1 MKQPSI
7 FHVWSGGRGDPDTDR
22 RVAFAQRTRT
32 AEAERYD
39 GTYLRL
45 DCSDHQFKRT
55 GKDVGDPAPL
65 PFIHDMVDFAFGMV
79 DVAGLQDTD
88 ICVITNADICLYRG
102 FADEVAAVCSKHGAC
117 YAYRW
122 DFSRLTEPL
131 ETKAEIKKGRWYVGS
146 DAFAFTRKWWRENG
160 EKLPPFI
167 LGRETWD
174 WILRELIKETGGQE
188 LHAAIY
194 HEAHP
199 SPWKKGRANHPGNV
213 YNRSYARAWLRS
225 RKMHLREIT
234 NAPFNEVA
242 WPPVKWVEKTER
254 VDSTRPAVD
263 VLIVLGRGS
272 KWGNTE
278 LRYCLRSLEKHAKGL
293 GRVFVVGNNPGFLSK
308 ECITL
313 WRDDA
318 GKNKEHNI
326 AEQIMH
332 ACEKLPLSENFLWT
346 TDDVFF
352 LQDTDITSYPY
363 YQDGN
368 LEQKWN
374 RCKPG
379 GYRVALMQTDAQ
391 LRGKGITTTNYE
403 IHVPIMYN
411 RAKFRSLTK
420 WLDLSARVPMGLT
433 FRSVY
438 GNVLGVTPGPH
449 YPDMKIGNA
458 STAEELKAKTAG
470 RHCFSIG
477 DGLEDAAKGW
487 LHELFPVP
495 SKYEAS

>member
-1 MKQPSI
+1 MQPSI
-7 FHVWSGGRGDPDTDR
+7 YHAWSGSKGDVETDR
-22 RVAFAQRTRT
+22 RVSMAQQTRET
-32 AEAERYD
+32 ESAQYG
-39 GTYLRL
+39 GTYLLMDLSQR
-45 DCSDHQFKRT
+45 DFKRT

-65 PFIHDMVDFAFGMV
+65 PFIHDMADAAF
-79 DVAGLQDTD
+79 DTVIENDSD

-102 FADEVAAVCSKHGAC
+102 FSDEVADVCGKHGSC

-122 DFSRLTEPL
+122 DFSSVSGPIS
-131 ETKAEIKKGRWYVGS
+131 TKAEIKKGRWYIGS
-146 DAFAFTRKWWRENG
+146 DAFAFTRKWWNDHRDE
-160 EKLPPFI
+160 LPPFI

-194 HEAHP
+194 HESHR
-199 SPWKKGRANHPGNV
+199 SPWKKGRLYQPGNV
-213 YNRSYARAWLRS
+213 YNRSYARAWLRH
-225 RKMHLREIT
+225 RKMHLREIA
-234 NAPFNEVA
+234 NAPYDEVS
-242 WPPVKWVEKTER
+242 WPLVKWAKKEGAPVISGVT
-254 VDSTRPAVD
+254 TD

-272 KWGNTE
+272 KWSNTE
-278 LRYCLRSLEKHAKGL
+278 LRYCLRSIEKHANGL

-326 AEQIMH
+326 AEQVMH
-332 ACEKLPLSENFLWT
+332 ACKSLPLSEDFLWT

-352 LQDTDITSYPY
+352 LQDTDITKYPY
-363 YQDGN
+363 YHDGD

-391 LRGKGITTTNYE
+391 LRGKSLPTSNHE
-403 IHVPIMYN
+403 IHVPLMYN
-411 RAKFRSLTK
+411 RTKFRSLEK
-420 WLDLSARVPMGLT
+420 WLDLSSRVPMGLT

-438 GNVLGVTPGPH
+438 CNVLGVTPGPR
-449 YPDMKIGNA
+449 YTDMKIGNA
-458 STAEELKAKTAG
+458 TTAAELKAKTSG

-477 DGLEDAAKGW
+477 DGLLDDAKGF
-487 LHELFPVP
+487 LHELFPNP